1 MRFIL
6 LFFLTAYILTGT
18 LFSAELD
25 VNLKQLEQVR
35 SRILQA
41 ERSLAKKEKSEISI
55 ARELALL
62 QGTIA
67 RIDEDIAKLSRK
79 QSRLKK
85 EIEQQKQ
92 EIAQA
97 EKQVAKVGKR
107 LESRLIAL
115 YKDGDAGALSIIFSA
130 DSPTEMI
137 QQYQYLSRI
146 MEHDQQL
153 LDDYRSAVRKQR
165 QGLVA
170 LEDLEQQQEA
180 LIVKQQKE
188 RDNAKEGRSLQARLL
203 KQARSQKQQLT
214 NEIAQ
219 LNEKAKRLKG
229 LVTELKNQQQE
240 QEVTVAI
247 GEDFKSLKGR
257 LDWPLNGPVIIG
269 FGKQRDAS
277 LGTIYESNG
286 IEIQTPLK
294 TPIKAV
300 AGGKVAFAS
309 YFKGYGNLMILS
321 HLGKFHTLYAQ
332 IDRLSKK
339 VGDQVTAGEVLGYS
353 GLDGRK
359 SIYFEVRSNGTPVNP
374 LSWLKHR

>member
-165 QGLVA
+165 RGLVA